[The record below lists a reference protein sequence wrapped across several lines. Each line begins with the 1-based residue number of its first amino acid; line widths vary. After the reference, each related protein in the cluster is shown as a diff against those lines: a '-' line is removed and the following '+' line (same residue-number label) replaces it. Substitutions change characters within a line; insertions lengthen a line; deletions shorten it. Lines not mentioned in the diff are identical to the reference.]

1 MKNSLCWNKFKRAA
15 TFDFDISALLIVKL
29 FPHTH
34 LSGVLL
40 KHHGSF
46 IWPFRVV
53 LHSYAPGCNWTH
65 LLVVNNW
72 QAAQSG
78 GGRKFPLMSAR
89 VSAVL
94 YGKESIRLLF
104 RENDLAQVIL
114 HLATE
119 KGNWL
124 QCCFPGNNIIY
135 RRQIHS
141 AGITFL
147 FGMHARAPPIIE
159 YVLHNRIWMRRQS
172 TWLSLNQSE
181 LVAFSISGAHNNFH
195 SQKCRSV
202 LFISH

>member
-1 MKNSLCWNKFKRAA
+1 
-15 TFDFDISALLIVKL
+15 
-29 FPHTH
+29 
-34 LSGVLL
+34 
-40 KHHGSF
+40 
-46 IWPFRVV
+46 
-53 LHSYAPGCNWTH
+53 
-65 LLVVNNW
+65 
-72 QAAQSG
+72 
-78 GGRKFPLMSAR
+78 MSAR

-172 TWLSLNQSE
+172 TWLSLNSSLFQYRGLTTIFIPKNVAQCFLFPIKFPLFGQYQCGTCCIIYWHQMLDMAIDPQTWLIYCQS
-181 LVAFSISGAHNNFH
+181 
-195 SQKCRSV
+195 R
-202 LFISH
+202 FIC

>member
-1 MKNSLCWNKFKRAA
+1 MYLECLSDMKNSLCWNKFKRAA

-53 LHSYAPGCNWTH
+53 HWYAPGCNWTH

-124 QCCFPGNNIIY
+124 QCCFPGNNNIISY
-135 RRQIHS
+135 
-141 AGITFL
+141 AGKSTSCWYYFSL
-147 FGMHARAPPIIE
+147 WHARSSSSNYWICPP
-159 YVLHNRIWMRRQS
+159 
-172 TWLSLNQSE
+172 
-181 LVAFSISGAHNNFH
+181 
-195 SQKCRSV
+195 
-202 LFISH
+202 